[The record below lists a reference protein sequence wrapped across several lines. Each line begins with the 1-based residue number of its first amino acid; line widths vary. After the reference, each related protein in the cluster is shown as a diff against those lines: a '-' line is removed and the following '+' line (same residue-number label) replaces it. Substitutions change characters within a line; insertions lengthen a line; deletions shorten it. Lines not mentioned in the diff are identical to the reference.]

1 MNSAREKLE
10 SIDSIFKHTAFVR
23 VKVAFK
29 AIRALLVFVT
39 FQWIFKKN

>member
-1 MNSAREKLE
+1 MNPAREKLE
-10 SIDSIFKHTAFVR
+10 SIDSIFKHTACFR
-23 VKVAFK
+23 LKVALK